1 MPLSGKLRLHSGEPS
16 AQWYAVQTISGQEP
30 KALLNLQRQSYK
42 AFFPAFSRQVRHAR
56 RTSWKRQALFP
67 GYLFVELDLTRD
79 RWYPI
84 NSTYGVSRIVSFGS
98 RPASLPDGLVES
110 LVEASDEAGQIRLA
124 ETLVSGD
131 QVRVLF
137 GTFADWIGEVASLSD
152 RDRVIVLLDMLSR
165 KVPVT
170 FERGQLLKIP

>member
-1 MPLSGKLRLHSGEPS
+1 MSLSGKLKATSDGQRLN
-16 AQWYAVQTISGQEP
+16 WFAVQTLSGQER
-30 KALLNLQRQSYK
+30 KALLNLNRQSYT
-42 AFFPAFSRQVRHAR
+42 AFCPAFSRQVRHAR

-67 GYLFVELDLTRD
+67 GYVFVQLDLSRD

-84 NSTYGVSRIVSFGS
+84 NSTYGVSRIVSFAG
-98 RPASLPDGLVES
+98 RPASLPDGLMES

-137 GTFADWIGEVASLSD
+137 GAFADWIGEVLALSD

-170 FERGQLLKIP
+170 LDRGQLLKIS

>member
-1 MPLSGKLRLHSGEPS
+1 M
-16 AQWYAVQTISGQEP
+16 Q
-30 KALLNLQRQSYK
+30 
-42 AFFPAFSRQVRHAR
+42 
-56 RTSWKRQALFP
+56 
-67 GYLFVELDLTRD
+67 LDLSRD

-84 NSTYGVSRIVSFGS
+84 NSTYGVSRIVSFAG
-98 RPASLPDGLVES
+98 RPASLPDGLMES

-137 GTFADWIGEVASLSD
+137 GAFADWIGEVLALSD

-170 FERGQLLKIP
+170 LDRGQLLKIS